1 MTAST
6 VVKAVMVSG
15 HGKQTFKMDS
25 LRKWFSF
32 SKGERVAI
40 ITILALILLLIL
52 ACVFRPSRQ
61 SLTDESLHNLDSLL
75 ALRQAAI
82 ELQQQQQAEKSQEV
96 AELHPFPFNPNTLT
110 EEEWLQMGLTDRQ
123 VRNIMNYKAKGGK
136 FYSKNDLGKL
146 YTISEEEFAQLEP
159 FIVLPEVSRGKNTK
173 TSAKSSVSTGS
184 TTAPTEK
191 KAIPIVDLNTVDS
204 TTLVELPQIGPYTAV
219 RIIEF
224 REKLGGFI
232 DKEQLRDVK
241 GMDDARFAAIQPYIN
256 LGAVEIRK
264 VDVNRADFK
273 TLVHHPYLNYEQV
286 KRIVN
291 QREKRGMI
299 KNWAQLEE
307 LIKEEGEVNP
317 LLEQYVKY

>member
-1 MTAST
+1 
-6 VVKAVMVSG
+6 
-15 HGKQTFKMDS
+15 MDS

-40 ITILALILLLIL
+40 ITILAVILLLIL
-52 ACVFRPSRQ
+52 ACLFRPSRK
-61 SLTDESLHNLDSLL
+61 SLSEESLHNLDSLL

-82 ELQQQQQAEKSQEV
+82 EAKQQQQAEKVQEV
-96 AELHPFPFNPNTLT
+96 AELHPFPFNPNTIT

-173 TSAKSSVSTGS
+173 SASQGGVSTGS
-184 TTAPTEK
+184 TTAAAAPSEK
-191 KAIPIVDLNTVDS
+191 KTIPIVDLNTVDS

-224 REKLGGFI
+224 REKLGGFV

-273 TLVHHPYLNYEQV
+273 TLVHHPYLSYEQV

-307 LIKEEGEVNP
+307 LLKEEGEVHP

>member
-1 MTAST
+1 
-6 VVKAVMVSG
+6 
-15 HGKQTFKMDS
+15 MDS

-52 ACVFRPSRQ
+52 ACLFRPSRK
-61 SLTDESLHNLDSLL
+61 SLSDESLHNLDSLL
-75 ALRQAAI
+75 SLRKAAI
-82 ELQQQQQAEKSQEV
+82 EQQQQADKPQEL

-136 FYSKNDLGKL
+136 FYLKNDLGKL

-159 FIVLPEVSRGKNTK
+159 FIVLPEVARGRSGKSLSSRGG
-173 TSAKSSVSTGS
+173 VSTGS
-184 TTAPTEK
+184 TTASAAPTEK

-264 VDVNRADFK
+264 IDVNRADFK

>member
-1 MTAST
+1 
-6 VVKAVMVSG
+6 
-15 HGKQTFKMDS
+15 MDS

-52 ACVFRPSRQ
+52 ACLFRPSRK
-61 SLTDESLHNLDSLL
+61 SLSDESLHNLDSLL
-75 ALRQAAI
+75 ALRHVAI
-82 ELQQQQQAEKSQEV
+82 ELQQQQQAEKPQEV

-146 YTISEEEFAQLEP
+146 YTISEEEFAQLES
-159 FIVLPEVSRGKNTK
+159 FIVLPEVARGASGK
-173 TSAKSSVSTGS
+173 TSSKKQEKPSFEEKAK
-184 TTAPTEK
+184 PEK
-191 KAIPIVDLNTVDS
+191 KPIPIVDLNTVDS

-317 LLEQYVKY
+317 LLEQYVAY

>member
-1 MTAST
+1 
-6 VVKAVMVSG
+6 
-15 HGKQTFKMDS
+15 MDS

-40 ITILALILLLIL
+40 ITILALILVLIL
-52 ACVFRPSRQ
+52 ACLFRPTRK
-61 SLTDESLHNLDSLL
+61 SLSDASLHNLDSLL

-82 ELQQQQQAEKSQEV
+82 EQQQQQQAEKPHEV
-96 AELHPFPFNPNTLT
+96 LELHPFPFNPNTLT

-173 TSAKSSVSTGS
+173 SASQVGISTGS
-184 TTAPTEK
+184 TTATTAPAEK
-191 KAIPIVDLNTVDS
+191 KTIPIVDLNTVDS

-224 REKLGGFI
+224 REKLGGFF

-273 TLVHHPYLNYEQV
+273 TLVHHPYLSYEQV

-307 LIKEEGEVNP
+307 LLKEEGEVHP

>member
-1 MTAST
+1 
-6 VVKAVMVSG
+6 
-15 HGKQTFKMDS
+15 MDS

-52 ACVFRPSRQ
+52 ACLFRPSRK
-61 SLTDESLHNLDSLL
+61 SLSEASLHNLDSLL

-82 ELQQQQQAEKSQEV
+82 EQQQQQQAEKPLEV
-96 AELHPFPFNPNTLT
+96 AELHPFPFNPNTIT
-110 EEEWLQMGLTDRQ
+110 EEEWLHMGLTDRQ

-159 FIVLPEVSRGKNTK
+159 FIVLPEVSRG
-173 TSAKSSVSTGS
+173 ASSKPSSKKQETPS
-184 TTAPTEK
+184 YEEKPKPEK

-224 REKLGGFI
+224 REKLGGFV

-256 LGAVEIRK
+256 
-264 VDVNRADFK
+264 
-273 TLVHHPYLNYEQV
+273 
-286 KRIVN
+286 
-291 QREKRGMI
+291 
-299 KNWAQLEE
+299 
-307 LIKEEGEVNP
+307 
-317 LLEQYVKY
+317 

>member
-1 MTAST
+1 
-6 VVKAVMVSG
+6 
-15 HGKQTFKMDS
+15 MDS

-82 ELQQQQQAEKSQEV
+82 ELQQQQQGEKSQEV

-173 TSAKSSVSTGS
+173 TSAKSGVSMGS

-191 KAIPIVDLNTVDS
+191 KPIPIVDLNTVDS

>member
-1 MTAST
+1 
-6 VVKAVMVSG
+6 
-15 HGKQTFKMDS
+15 MDS

-40 ITILALILLLIL
+40 VTILALILVLIL
-52 ACVFRPSRQ
+52 ACLFHPSRK
-61 SLTDESLHNLDSLL
+61 SLSDASLHNLDSLL

-82 ELQQQQQAEKSQEV
+82 EQQQQQQAEKPQEV

-159 FIVLPEVSRGKNTK
+159 FIVLPEVSRGKNTNTK
-173 TSAKSSVSTGS
+173 ATSQSGISTGS

-191 KAIPIVDLNTVDS
+191 KPIPIVDLNTVDS

-224 REKLGGFI
+224 REKLGGFV

-256 LGAVEIRK
+256 LGAIEIRK

-273 TLVHHPYLNYEQV
+273 TLVHHPYLSYEQV
-286 KRIVN
+286 KCIFN

-299 KNWAQLEE
+299 KNWTQLEA
-307 LIKEEGEVNP
+307 LLKEEGEVNP
-317 LLEQYVKY
+317 LLEYYVKY

>member
-1 MTAST
+1 
-6 VVKAVMVSG
+6 
-15 HGKQTFKMDS
+15 MDS

-52 ACVFRPSRQ
+52 ACLFRPSRK
-61 SLTDESLHNLDSLL
+61 SLSDESLHNLDSLL

-82 ELQQQQQAEKSQEV
+82 EQQQQQQTEKPQEV

-123 VRNIMNYKAKGGK
+123 VRGIMNYRAKGGK
-136 FYSKNDLGKL
+136 FYSKSDVAKL

-159 FIVLPEVSRGKNTK
+159 FIVLPEVARGRSGQSSSSRGG
-173 TSAKSSVSTGS
+173 VSTGS
-184 TTAPTEK
+184 TTAPGSTTASAAPAEK

-224 REKLGGFI
+224 REKLGGFV

-241 GMDDARFAAIQPYIN
+241 GMDDARFAAIQPFIN
-256 LGAVEIRK
+256 VGVVEIRK

>member
-1 MTAST
+1 
-6 VVKAVMVSG
+6 
-15 HGKQTFKMDS
+15 MDS

-52 ACVFRPSRQ
+52 ACLFRPSRK
-61 SLTDESLHNLDSLL
+61 SLSDESLHNLDSLL

-82 ELQQQQQAEKSQEV
+82 EQQQQQQANKPQEV

-159 FIVLPEVSRGKNTK
+159 FIVLPEVARSASGKPSSK
-173 TSAKSSVSTGS
+173 KQETSSNEEK
-184 TTAPTEK
+184 PKPEK
-191 KAIPIVDLNTVDS
+191 KAIPIEDLNTVDS
-204 TTLVELPQIGPYTAV
+204 ITLVELPQIGPYTAV

-224 REKLGGFI
+224 REKLGGFV

-273 TLVHHPYLNYEQV
+273 TLVHHPYLSYEQV

-299 KNWAQLEE
+299 KNWAQLEA
-307 LIKEEGEVNP
+307 LLKEEGEVNP

>member
-1 MTAST
+1 
-6 VVKAVMVSG
+6 
-15 HGKQTFKMDS
+15 MDS

-52 ACVFRPSRQ
+52 ACLFRPSRK
-61 SLTDESLHNLDSLL
+61 SLSDESLHNLDSLL
-75 ALRQAAI
+75 SLRKAAI
-82 ELQQQQQAEKSQEV
+82 EQQQQADKPQEL

-159 FIVLPEVSRGKNTK
+159 FIVLPEVARGRSGKSLSSRGG
-173 TSAKSSVSTGS
+173 VSTGS
-184 TTAPTEK
+184 TTASAAPTEK

-264 VDVNRADFK
+264 IDVNRADFK
-273 TLVHHPYLNYEQV
+273 TLVHHPYLSYEQV
-286 KRIVN
+286 KRIVH

>member
-1 MTAST
+1 
-6 VVKAVMVSG
+6 
-15 HGKQTFKMDS
+15 MDS

-32 SKGERVAI
+32 NKGERVAI

-52 ACVFRPSRQ
+52 ACLFRPSRK
-61 SLTDESLHNLDSLL
+61 SLSDESLHNLDSLL

-82 ELQQQQQAEKSQEV
+82 EQQQQQQTEKPQEM
-96 AELHPFPFNPNTLT
+96 AELHPFPFNPNTLM

-146 YTISEEEFAQLEP
+146 YTINEEEFAQLEP
-159 FIVLPEVSRGKNTK
+159 FIVLPEVSRGKNNE
-173 TSAKSSVSTGS
+173 TSSKNGVSTGS
-184 TTAPTEK
+184 TTAATAPAEK

-224 REKLGGFI
+224 REKLGGFV

-241 GMDDARFAAIQPYIN
+241 GMDDARFAAIQHYIN
-256 LGAVEIRK
+256 VGVVEIRK

-273 TLVHHPYLNYEQV
+273 TLVHHPYLSYEQV

-307 LIKEEGEVNP
+307 LLKEEGEVNP

>member
-1 MTAST
+1 ME
-6 VVKAVMVSG
+6 
-15 HGKQTFKMDS
+15 S

-40 ITILALILLLIL
+40 VTILAAILVLIL
-52 ACVFRPSRQ
+52 ACLFRPSRK
-61 SLTDESLHNLDSLL
+61 SLSDESLHNLDSLL

-82 ELQQQQQAEKSQEV
+82 EIQQQQHVEKPQEV
-96 AELHPFPFNPNTLT
+96 AELHPFPFNPNTIS
-110 EEEWLQMGLTDRQ
+110 EEEWLQIGLTDRQ

-159 FIVLPEVSRGKNTK
+159 FIVLPEVSQPKST
-173 TSAKSSVSTGS
+173 KSSAQNSFSTSSTGS
-184 TTAPTEK
+184 GTSSTTAKSEK
-191 KAIPIVDLNTVDS
+191 KSIPIVDLNTVDS

-224 REKLGGFI
+224 RDKLGGFV

-273 TLVHHPYLNYEQV
+273 TLVHHPYLSYEQV
-286 KRIVN
+286 KRIFN

-307 LIKEEGEVNP
+307 LLKEEGEVNP
-317 LLEQYVKY
+317 LLENYVKY

>member
-1 MTAST
+1 
-6 VVKAVMVSG
+6 
-15 HGKQTFKMDS
+15 
-25 LRKWFSF
+25 
-32 SKGERVAI
+32 
-40 ITILALILLLIL
+40 
-52 ACVFRPSRQ
+52 
-61 SLTDESLHNLDSLL
+61 
-75 ALRQAAI
+75 
-82 ELQQQQQAEKSQEV
+82 
-96 AELHPFPFNPNTLT
+96 
-110 EEEWLQMGLTDRQ
+110 MGLTDHQ

-173 TSAKSSVSTGS
+173 SASQGGVSTGS
-184 TTAPTEK
+184 TTATNSTTAPSEK

-224 REKLGGFI
+224 REKLGGFV

-241 GMDDARFAAIQPYIN
+241 GMDEARFAAIQPYIS
-256 LGAVEIRK
+256 LGAIEIRK
-264 VDVNRADFK
+264 VYVNRADFK
-273 TLVHHPYLNYEQV
+273 TLVHHPYLSYEQV
-286 KRIVN
+286 KCIFN

-299 KNWAQLEE
+299 KNWAQLEA
-307 LIKEEGEVNP
+307 LLKEEGEVNP

>member
-1 MTAST
+1 
-6 VVKAVMVSG
+6 
-15 HGKQTFKMDS
+15 MDS

-75 ALRQAAI
+75 ALRQVAI
-82 ELQQQQQAEKSQEV
+82 EQQQRQQTEKPQEV
-96 AELHPFPFNPNTLT
+96 VELHPFPFNPNTLT

-173 TSAKSSVSTGS
+173 TSAKSGVSTGS

-191 KAIPIVDLNTVDS
+191 KPIPIVDLNTVDS

-307 LIKEEGEVNP
+307 LIKEDGEVNP

>member
-1 MTAST
+1 
-6 VVKAVMVSG
+6 
-15 HGKQTFKMDS
+15 MDS

-75 ALRQAAI
+75 ALRQVAI
-82 ELQQQQQAEKSQEV
+82 EQQQRPQTEKPQEV
-96 AELHPFPFNPNTLT
+96 VELHPFPFNPNTLT

-173 TSAKSSVSTGS
+173 TSAKSGVSTGS

-191 KAIPIVDLNTVDS
+191 KPIPIVDLNTVDS